1 MQYGGIKLVGSGLP
15 DFSELDRL
23 RDVPEHAHR
32 LARVMADYDHNL
44 YIRKVPYGHPQ
55 FNPQK
60 PYAVMYGSSSGGESY
75 IIQNYPE
82 SMLDERIMAD
92 IISADVTKAGGSVD
106 DIVALN
112 AAHEFMK
119 IKERQEEDAA
129 RRELARDLAKLGM
142 TKNYAKHNGKLIF
155 DPNA

>member
-1 MQYGGIKLVGSGLP
+1 
-15 DFSELDRL
+15 
-23 RDVPEHAHR
+23 
-32 LARVMADYDHNL
+32 
-44 YIRKVPYGHPQ
+44 
-55 FNPQK
+55 
-60 PYAVMYGSSSGGESY
+60 MYGSNSGGESY

-92 IISADVTKAGGSVD
+92 IILSDVTKAGGSVD

-129 RRELARDLAKLGM
+129 RRELARDLAKLGL

>member
-1 MQYGGIKLVGSGLP
+1 MQYGGIKLIGNGLT

-23 RDVPEHAHR
+23 RDVPEHLHR

-44 YIRKVPYGHPQ
+44 YIRKVPLNHPQ
-55 FNPQK
+55 FNPEK
-60 PYAVMYGSSSGGESY
+60 PWAIMYGSSTGGESY
-75 IIQNYPE
+75 IVQNY
-82 SMLDERIMAD
+82 SLHTLDERAMAD
-92 IISADVTKAGGSVD
+92 IISADVTKDGGSVD

-119 IKERQEEDAA
+119 IKEREEEFEA
-129 RRELARDLAKLGM
+129 RKEMARDLAKLGL

-155 DPNA
+155 E